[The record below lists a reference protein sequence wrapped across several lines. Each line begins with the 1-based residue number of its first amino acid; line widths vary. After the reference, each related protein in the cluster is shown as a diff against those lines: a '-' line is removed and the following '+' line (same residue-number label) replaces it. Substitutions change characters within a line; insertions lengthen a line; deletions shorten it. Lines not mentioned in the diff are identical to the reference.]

1 MAVIAIV
8 KVIADIPTFLAIDS
22 ISPKGGSSEHEL

>member
-8 KVIADIPTFLAIDS
+8 KVIVDISTFLAIDS